1 MIFDVKDFYP
11 SIKEKLLNN
20 ALKFANSI
28 IPIDNKD
35 KEIIHHARKS
45 LLFNNKQT
53 WMKKEGELFDVT
65 MGAFDG
71 AEVCELVGCFILSQI
86 TTKYGKND
94 IGLYRDDG
102 LAVFKNLSGPQSE
115 RVKKDFQKHFKNNGL
130 EIVIQCNMKMVDY
143 LDVTLNLEDSTY
155 KPYHKPDNETNY
167 VHKDSNHP
175 PNIIKQIPIAIET
188 RLSNLSSSE
197 KIFEEA
203 TPYYNEALKR
213 SGYNHS
219 FKYNPQIEQNQHNQN
234 NRKNRKRNIIW
245 FNPPFNINVVT
256 QIGKYFLNLIKKHF
270 PRHHKLHKIFNKNTV
285 KISYSCMPNIKS
297 IINAHNKKMITP
309 VIEEQCKTCNCN
321 KKELCPMNNNCLAS
335 NIVYQATIT
344 SNLENYNDKIYIGLC
359 ETTFKK
365 RYANHKKSFNTAK
378 HKNSTALSH
387 EFWRVKDLN
396 GNPCITWKIIRKSK
410 SYNPNSKKCNLCS
423 SEKFEIASFK
433 GSNILN
439 KRSEVVSKCRH
450 QNKYNL
456 TTNDSKD

>member
-1 MIFDVKDFYP
+1 
-11 SIKEKLLNN
+11 
-20 ALKFANSI
+20 
-28 IPIDNKD
+28 
-35 KEIIHHARKS
+35 
-45 LLFNNKQT
+45 
-53 WMKKEGELFDVT
+53 
-65 MGAFDG
+65 
-71 AEVCELVGCFILSQI
+71 
-86 TTKYGKND
+86 
-94 IGLYRDDG
+94 
-102 LAVFKNLSGPQSE
+102 
-115 RVKKDFQKHFKNNGL
+115 
-130 EIVIQCNMKMVDY
+130 
-143 LDVTLNLEDSTY
+143 
-155 KPYHKPDNETNY
+155 
-167 VHKDSNHP
+167 
-175 PNIIKQIPIAIET
+175 
-188 RLSNLSSSE
+188 
-197 KIFEEA
+197 
-203 TPYYNEALKR
+203 
-213 SGYNHS
+213 
-219 FKYNPQIEQNQHNQN
+219 
-234 NRKNRKRNIIW
+234 
-245 FNPPFNINVVT
+245 
-256 QIGKYFLNLIKKHF
+256 
-270 PRHHKLHKIFNKNTV
+270 
-285 KISYSCMPNIKS
+285 MPNIKS

-309 VIEEQCKTCNCN
+309 VIKEQCKTCNCN